1 MELHKKNIK
10 ELRRLIDKKE
20 LSPQEVYSYYL
31 NRIKKD
37 NPKLNAFLTINETP
51 KIDSKLKDKPLYGIP
66 FSMKDIFMTEG
77 VKTTASSN
85 ILSNHIASYNATVYQ
100 RLIDNGALLIGKTNN
115 DAWGH
120 GSTTE
125 NSAFGPSKNPHN
137 PEYIAGGSTGGEAV
151 ALASGMSAFGI
162 GEDTGG
168 SIRFPSSMCGTIGLK
183 VTYGLVSRFGAISYA
198 SSLDTVGPM
207 ARNVEDIA
215 TVLQIIAGHD
225 PLDATSS
232 QNDIPDYSNSLEKD
246 LAGTRIGIPKEYF
259 SKGIDKE
266 VRISIENSIDKLQ
279 KLGVDFVEVSLP
291 MTKYAIAV
299 YYLIAVSET
308 SSNLARYDG
317 IRYGNDRSNFEDETK
332 RRILLGTYT
341 LSSGYY
347 DAYYL
352 KASKV
357 RALIKDEFSKAL
369 KDVDALIAPVSPTPP
384 FKIGEKVDDP
394 LTMYLSD
401 ILTVSVNLAGV
412 PALALPSGTT
422 KSGLPIGMQ
431 LIGKQF
437 DEKKLI
443 NIGYKIQQAYR
454 TQNSELRNK

>member
-1 MELHKKNIK
+1 
-10 ELRRLIDKKE
+10 
-20 LSPQEVYSYYL
+20 
-31 NRIKKD
+31 
-37 NPKLNAFLTINETP
+37 
-51 KIDSKLKDKPLYGIP
+51 
-66 FSMKDIFMTEG
+66 MTEG

-151 ALASGMSAFGI
+151 ALASGMCAFGI

-168 SIRFPSSMCGTIGLK
+168 SIRFPSSMCGTVGLK

-215 TVLQIIAGHD
+215 TVLQVIAGHD
-225 PLDATSS
+225 PLDATST
-232 QNDIPDYSNSLEKD
+232 QNIIPDYSISSDFD
-246 LAGTRIGIPKEYF
+246 LRGTRIGIPKEYF
-259 SKGIDKE
+259 SDGIDKE
-266 VRISIENSIDKLQ
+266 VKTSIENSIAKLQ
-279 KLGVDFVEVSLP
+279 KEGVDFVEVSLP

-317 IRYGNDRSNFEDETK
+317 IRYGNDRSHFEAETK

-352 KASKV
+352 KAAKV
-357 RALIKDEFSKAL
+357 RALIKDEFTKAL

-384 FKIGEKVDDP
+384 LKLV
-394 LTMYLSD
+394 
-401 ILTVSVNLAGV
+401 
-412 PALALPSGTT
+412 
-422 KSGLPIGMQ
+422 
-431 LIGKQF
+431 
-437 DEKKLI
+437 KKLM
-443 NIGYKIQQAYR
+443 IQ
-454 TQNSELRNK
+454 

>member
-1 MELHKKNIK
+1 MELHKKTIK
-10 ELRRLIDKKE
+10 EIRKLIDTKE
-20 LSPQEVYSYYL
+20 LSPEEVYSYYF

-37 NPKLNAFLTINETP
+37 NSKLNAFVTVNETP
-51 KIDSKLKDKPLYGIP
+51 KIDTKLKNKPLYGIP

-77 VKTTASSN
+77 IRTTASSN
-85 ILSNHIASYNATVYQ
+85 ILKDYKASYNATVYQ
-100 RLIDNGALLIGKTNN
+100 KLIDNGALLIGKTNN

-125 NSAFGPSKNPHN
+125 NSAFGPSKNPHD

-151 ALASGMSAFGI
+151 ALASGMSALGI

-215 TVLQIIAGHD
+215 TVLQIIAGND

-232 QNDIPDYSNSLEKD
+232 NRVVPDYSISDDFD
-246 LAGTRIGIPKEYF
+246 LRGTRIGIPKEYF
-259 SKGIDKE
+259 SEGIDNE
-266 VRISIENSIDKLQ
+266 VKKTIEYSIDKLR
-279 KLGVDFVEVSLP
+279 KEGVEFIEVSLP

-317 IRYGNDRSNFEDETK
+317 IRFGNDRSNFEEESK

-352 KASKV
+352 KAAKV
-357 RALIKDEFSKAL
+357 RTLIKEEFDTAFKN
-369 KDVDALIAPVSPTPP
+369 VDALIAPVSPTPP
-384 FKIGEKVDDP
+384 FKIGEKIDDP
-394 LTMYLSD
+394 VKMYLSD
-401 ILTVSVNLAGV
+401 ILTVSVNLAGI

-437 DEKKLI
+437 DEKTLI
-443 NIGYKIQQAYR
+443 NIGYKYEQELR
-454 TQNSELRNK
+454 TQNSDLRN